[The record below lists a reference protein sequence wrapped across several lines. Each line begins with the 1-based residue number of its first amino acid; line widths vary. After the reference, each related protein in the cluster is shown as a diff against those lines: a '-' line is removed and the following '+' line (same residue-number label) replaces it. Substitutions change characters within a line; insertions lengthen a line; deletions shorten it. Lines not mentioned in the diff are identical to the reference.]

1 MGENDMKEWTRKR
14 KADIVMGII
23 LQVYFLVPWIHHHTM
38 YGYLYQALK
47 MNDYVRTYNEML
59 LPSLKKIWGYTKPTA
74 FVFLCILFLM
84 LFFQIVEF
92 MRLYH
97 IFINERPGDYR
108 GFFWILFM
116 IAFAVF
122 NDGFTYEDAI
132 EYSLYP
138 VYGEIYM
145 ILLLVL
151 VGVWIILD
159 ALLDTWESEHT
170 MLLAELEEQEKKA
183 LQTKVQILEERYQEM
198 LKSRKVVHDMK
209 NHILALKNYDQ
220 EQNWSGLH
228 EYLNELSE
236 DILEY
241 NFHVWTGNHML
252 DMILNQ
258 KEKDA
263 QRQKTDMQIDTEV
276 FTTLPFT
283 DREIISLFG
292 NLLDNALEACEQ
304 IKGKERWIRIKIKK
318 KNQLIYI
325 EIANAIAKKPG
336 QNGSG
341 FISTKKENG
350 LHGYGM
356 RNIRDIADYGYTLDG
371 DTEGEIQYENF
382 NACKAD
388 FVIKGFNV
396 HPGSSK
402 DTMINASL
410 VAMEINNA
418 LPSMETPRGTE
429 DYEGFYHLMSM
440 SGEVAEAEL
449 HYIVRDHDKDLFEAK
464 KKTLKLI
471 EKDMNE
477 KWGEGTVTLTISE
490 QYRNMAEIIAT
501 CMHLIDNAKKACENA
516 DVAPLVLPI
525 RGGTDGCQL
534 SFKGLPCPNLGTGG
548 HAYHGPYEHIT
559 VEGMDKSVDVVT
571 ELVKLYAM

>member
-14 KADIVMGII
+14 KADTVMGII

-97 IFINERPGDYR
+97 IFINERPSDYR

-122 NDGFTYEDAI
+122 NDGFTYEDVT

-159 ALLDTWESEHT
+159 ALLDTWESEHA
-170 MLLAELEEQEKKA
+170 MLLTELEEQEKKA

-276 FTTLPFT
+276 FSTLPFT

-292 NLLDNALEACEQ
+292 NLLDNALEACERIQ
-304 IKGKERWIRIKIKK
+304 DKKRWIKIKIKK
-318 KNQLIYI
+318 KNHLLYI
-325 EIANAIAKKPG
+325 ETSNAIKEMPV
-336 QNGSG
+336 QNQ
-341 FISTKKENG
+341 KEFVSVKEDEI

-356 RNIRDIADYGYTLDG
+356 KNIQD
-371 DTEGEIQYENF
+371 
-382 NACKAD
+382 
-388 FVIKGFNV
+388 
-396 HPGSSK
+396 
-402 DTMINASL
+402 
-410 VAMEINNA
+410 
-418 LPSMETPRGTE
+418 
-429 DYEGFYHLMSM
+429 
-440 SGEVAEAEL
+440 
-449 HYIVRDHDKDLFEAK
+449 IVRKYDGIFRYK
-464 KKTLKLI
+464 I
-471 EKDMNE
+471 Y
-477 KWGEGTVTLTISE
+477 GEYLVCIISI
-490 QYRNMAEIIAT
+490 Y
-501 CMHLIDNAKKACENA
+501 D
-516 DVAPLVLPI
+516 I
-525 RGGTDGCQL
+525 RG
-534 SFKGLPCPNLGTGG
+534 
-548 HAYHGPYEHIT
+548 AE
-559 VEGMDKSVDVVT
+559 E
-571 ELVKLYAM
+571 E